1 MTGDFLGRT
10 IGLPF
15 FGLRVPPLQP
25 NFCLFMDTKITRD
38 IRVSVETNYQMN
50 YSNPLEN
57 KYIFSYSVTIENR
70 GRDTVRLLRR
80 HWNIIDATAIH
91 RVVNGDGVVGQQP
104 ILEPG
109 NTYQYSSWCHLLSD
123 VGRMWG
129 TYFFERMPGGEE
141 FEVDIPEFMLIAPF
155 KSN

>member
-1 MTGDFLGRT
+1 MNLASVFL
-10 IGLPF
+10 LLF
-15 FGLRVPPLQP
+15 FVVEPLSLLSP
-25 NFCLFMDTKITRD
+25 LSLFTFAFTMDTKITRD

-70 GRDTVRLLRR
+70 GNETVRLLRR

-109 NTYQYSSWCHLLSD
+109 NTWQYSSWCHLLSD

-129 TYFFERMPGGEE
+129 TYFFGRQP
-141 FEVDIPEFMLIAPF
+141 IT
-155 KSN
+155 